1 MSGREFL
8 DTNVLVYAEDS
19 RDTIKQTQA
28 RDLIRALLL
37 ERRGVISLQVLQEF
51 HVVAT
56 RKLNMD
62 PEAAR
67 RRILRYSRFEIVPL
81 QFPDLLSAIDL
92 QQLHNLSFWDALI
105 VKAALNGSCKVLHS
119 EDMHSGH
126 VIETLALNNPF
137 SSPVMP

>member
-1 MSGREFL
+1 MNSMSGREFI
-8 DTNVLVYAEDS
+8 DTNVYAEDN
-19 RDTIKQTQA
+19 RDTSKQTQA
-28 RDLIRALLL
+28 WDLIRALLL

-67 RRILRYSRFEIVPL
+67 HRILRCSRFEIIPL

-105 VKAALNGSCKVLHS
+105 VKAALNGSSKVLHS
-119 EDMHSGH
+119 EGMHSGH
-126 VIETLALNNPF
+126 INETLALNNP
-137 SSPVMP
+137 VALAGR